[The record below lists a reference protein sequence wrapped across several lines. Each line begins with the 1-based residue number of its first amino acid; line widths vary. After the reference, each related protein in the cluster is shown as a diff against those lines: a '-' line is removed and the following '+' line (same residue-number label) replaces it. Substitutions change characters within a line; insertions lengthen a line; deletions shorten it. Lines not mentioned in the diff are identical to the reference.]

1 MANKKQKL
9 LLPLVKNKN
18 KFTCFDIK
26 ENQISIIYFPV
37 FNEFRFVNLDYTT
50 AMFNMNKFMIRD
62 LYILLGIYK
71 KQLGNNTFTL
81 NIIYNYKKNIQK
93 YQLLELPRD
102 WQFDGLKKSE
112 YKILQQGEIKYTLD
126 KEKFIDNDDDPSK
139 YGLNNERFSSL
150 NFLIHEILFQL
161 IENATK

>member
-26 ENQISIIYFPV
+26 KNQISIVYFPL
-37 FNEFRFVNLDYTT
+37 FEKFRFINLDYTSD
-50 AMFNMNKFMIRD
+50 MFNMNKHIIPY

-71 KQLGNNTFTL
+71 KQLGNNAFTL
-81 NIIYNYKKNIQK
+81 NIVCDYKKNIQK
-93 YQLLELPRD
+93 YQLLELPRN
-102 WQFDGLKKSE
+102 WQVDGVKNSE

-126 KEKFIDNDDDPSK
+126 KRKFMGNDNDTLE
-139 YGLNNERFSSL
+139 YGLNDERFSSL
-150 NFLIHEILFQL
+150 NFLILEILFQL